1 MIMERELLDEYCTWL
16 FDILFELS
24 KRVDMSYLSGF
35 QGRFYGRISEIIFNV
50 WLDQKIQSGEIKKRP
65 GNGDSVYSY
74 GKNQRVEK
82 RNIFPESQILW
93 KKI

>member
-1 MIMERELLDEYCTWL
+1 MDE
-16 FDILFELS
+16 S
-24 KRVDMSYLSGF
+24 RMAG
-35 QGRFYGRISEIIFNV
+35 SENTE
-50 WLDQKIQSGEIKKRP
+50 WRNKKRP